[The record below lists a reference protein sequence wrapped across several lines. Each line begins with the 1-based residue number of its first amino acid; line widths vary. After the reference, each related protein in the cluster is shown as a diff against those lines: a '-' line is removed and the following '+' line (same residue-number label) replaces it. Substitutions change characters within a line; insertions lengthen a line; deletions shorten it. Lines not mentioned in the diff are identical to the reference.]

1 MYHKNMKIALFPGSF
16 DPPTNGHIDL
26 IKRASSLFDAV
37 DVLIGVNYRK
47 DYMFTAEERLEIMK
61 KIAEQFG
68 NVSVHTYEGLIAD
81 YAKKTNANIIVRGTR
96 NTEDFTYEYEM
107 SFFNHYLNNN
117 IETIFLPASHENS
130 IISSSSVKQL
140 TKFGADVS
148 EMVPKIVNDAIR
160 EKYLKK

>member
-1 MYHKNMKIALFPGSF
+1 MKIALFPGSF

-47 DYMFTAEERLEIMK
+47 DYMFSPEERLEMMK
-61 KIAEQFG
+61 KIAEQFE
-68 NVSVHTYEGLIAD
+68 NVSVHTYDGLIAD

-96 NTEDFTYEYEM
+96 NAADFTYEYEM

-148 EMVPKIVNDAIR
+148 EMVPKIVNDAIK

>member
-1 MYHKNMKIALFPGSF
+1 MKIALFPGSF

-26 IKRASSLFDAV
+26 IRRASSLFDAV

-47 DYMFTAEERLEIMK
+47 DYMFTAEERLEMMK
-61 KIAEQFG
+61 KIAEEFE

-96 NTEDFTYEYEM
+96 NAEDFTYEYEM

-117 IETIFLPASHENS
+117 IETIFLPASHENA

-148 EMVPKIVNDAIR
+148 EMVPKIVNDSIK